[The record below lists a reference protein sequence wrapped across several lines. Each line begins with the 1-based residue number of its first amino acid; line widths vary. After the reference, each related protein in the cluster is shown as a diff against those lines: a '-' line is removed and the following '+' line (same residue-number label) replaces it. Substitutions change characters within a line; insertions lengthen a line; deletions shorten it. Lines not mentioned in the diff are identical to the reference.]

1 MTQRVL
7 VTAGAFGIG
16 REICRAFLAS
26 GAKVFTCDID
36 AKALDTL
43 AKELPDV
50 KSSLCDILAKRH
62 TQQPPGPKWL
72 IGFQRDRRVGGLSFY
87 ADHAAV
93 RLSALGTKRTFA
105 ALQQFVRD
113 WGRADNGKVTAL
125 HLP

>member
-7 VTAGAFGIG
+7 VTAGASGIG
-16 REICRAFLAS
+16 REISRAFLAS

-62 TQQPPGPKWL
+62 TQQPPGPKRL

-87 ADHAAV
+87 ADHVAV
-93 RLSALGTKRTFA
+93 RLSALGT
-105 ALQQFVRD
+105 
-113 WGRADNGKVTAL
+113 
-125 HLP
+125 

>member
-7 VTAGAFGIG
+7 VTAGASGIG

-62 TQQPPGPKWL
+62 TQQPPGPKRL
-72 IGFQRDRRVGGLSFY
+72 IGFQRDRRE
-87 ADHAAV
+87 AV
-93 RLSALGTKRTFA
+93 FLFR
-105 ALQQFVRD
+105 
-113 WGRADNGKVTAL
+113 RA
-125 HLP
+125 